1 MEKGAVAMKDYI
13 AVFDIGTSAV
23 KGALIDRDAN
33 ITGEFSSPLDT
44 YYGENGEIEQN
55 TPDWWAG
62 VKKAAD
68 YWWTQLL
75 VEPKQVM
82 TITFSG
88 QMEDTIPIT
97 DNDLYQTAILYS
109 DTRAEKEA
117 AFINKRFP
125 DVHLETGNK
134 IHSSTPLAKLLW
146 LEREEAILYKHADCF
161 VFSAKD
167 FIIYKLTDA
176 YVTDPTTAA
185 TTGMMNLSARKWAP
199 AILKEFGISPN
210 KLPQIHSS
218 EEIVG
223 VVTEHASRETGFL
236 SSTPVLSGCGDAG
249 ASTMGAHAVNRGD
262 AYFYIGTTGWAAVIS
277 EETRLNDEIHG
288 IFNLAHLPEN
298 TTISIAPLLNAGNVH
313 KWAAN
318 LYSDSSNHHMYGAF
332 DDLVNHSEPGSG
344 GVIFLPYINGERCP
358 VHDNDAKG
366 AFWGIGPDT
375 KKSDMARSVIEGV
388 CFSYKQIVDPLIPK
402 ETNGTLNLIGGGS
415 KSSVW
420 CQILSDVLGRPIRV
434 PEESEYM
441 PALGAAASA
450 FVNRGWADDYPSFN
464 HQFLI
469 TAPSTLY
476 EPAMKNTEIYKERY
490 GQYLKMYPAMKG
502 IYH

>member
-1 MEKGAVAMKDYI
+1 MRDYI

-23 KGALIDRDAN
+23 KGALIDHDAN

-44 YYGENGEIEQN
+44 YYGENGEIEQD
-55 TPDWWAG
+55 THLWWEG
-62 VKKAAD
+62 VKKATD
-68 YWWTQLL
+68 YWWTHLL
-75 VEPKQVM
+75 VEPEQVV

-97 DNDLYQTAILYS
+97 DNDLYQNAILYS

-117 AFINKRFP
+117 AFINKRLP
-125 DVHLETGNK
+125 DINLETGNK
-134 IHSSTPLAKLLW
+134 IHSSTPLAKMLW
-146 LEREEAILYKHADCF
+146 LEHQEVALFKHTDCF

-167 FIIYKLTDA
+167 FIIYKLTGA

-199 AILKEFGISPN
+199 AILKEFGIHPN
-210 KLPQIHSS
+210 KLPPIYSS
-218 EEIVG
+218 EKIVG
-223 VVTEHASRETGFL
+223 VVTELASMETGFL
-236 SSTPVLSGCGDAG
+236 PSTPVLSGCGDAG

-277 EETRLNDEIHG
+277 EESALNNEIEG
-288 IFNLAHLPEN
+288 TFNLAHLPEN

-313 KWAAN
+313 KWAAT
-318 LYSDSSNHHMYGAF
+318 LYSDSSDDNLYGAF
-332 DDLVNHSEPGSG
+332 DDFINHSGPGSG

-358 VHDNDAKG
+358 VHDDDAKG

-375 KKSDMARSVIEGV
+375 KKSDMARAVIEGV
-388 CFSYKQIVDPLIPK
+388 CFSYKQIVDHLIPR
-402 ETNGTLNLIGGGS
+402 ETNGILNLIGGGS
-415 KSSVW
+415 KSSAW
-420 CQILSDVLGRPIRV
+420 CQILSDVLGRAIRV

-450 FVNRGWADDYPSFN
+450 FVNRGWADDYQSFN
-464 HQFLI
+464 QRFLI

-476 EPAMKNTEIYKERY
+476 EPAMDNTEIYRERY
-490 GQYLKMYPAMKG
+490 EQYLKMYPCMKG
-502 IYH
+502 IYS